1 MASNFP
7 IYRAPS
13 LPKLNKKNIS
23 SSVLRGASTVS
34 AAPKLNTSRFSFL
47 RRPTVTVEGLKQ
59 TSVTSVADALTET
72 NRILVEI
79 QKQLALDFAS
89 RIVEEK
95 ENLKKIRTQESKRK
109 FLSKENA
116 IEKIKNIGS
125 GIYSQVDK
133 ILGPTQSIF
142 QKIIEFFKIIL
153 TGMVVNT
160 AFIWLSKKENRE
172 KLKAFF
178 MFLIDH
184 WKWIVGTLLA
194 IKLLGVLNKIYKVAK
209 LFKKFIDFWSE
220 KPPGG
225 DCGCNDKKPK
235 GGGPSDPCAPVLN
248 CIKDI
253 NGPTAEALADRIA
266 NTSRFKPLFGLL
278 TTSIKRTS
286 NTVPSVP
293 ELPTPKDP
301 EYWTKLIGTL
311 LTLGI
316 IFIPK
321 VILKG
326 GGGGGGGAPIGL
338 GNHGVEPASTPGDF
352 KIPIFTPGNINPLH
366 DPAEEHDPLSTLHR
380 ARGGTIRKFSSGGT
394 IGGRGSGNVDSVRAM
409 LAPGEEVIRSQSA
422 MQFRP
427 LLKDINDNA
436 GRLWEKFALG
446 VTRTQNLNQEQEDN
460 SKKLNKTLKDFND
473 LTESL
478 INKSKKGDKNAKP
491 PANPTRPPAGPNPSA
506 FTSNRNR
513 SNTSNTLLTSYTR
526 PRSSI
531 TTVNLPPTPLNKPK
545 VNTPTRT
552 ATKEPNIPSTNPLNP
567 WHKQS
572 IQLMRINMEGGVL
585 TLT

>member
-1 MASNFP
+1 VASNFP

-13 LPKLNKKNIS
+13 LPKLSKRNIS
-23 SSVLRGASTVS
+23 SSVLRGASKIS
-34 AAPKLNTSRFSFL
+34 APKLKATRFSFIK
-47 RRPTVTVEGLKQ
+47 PAIMQNAGSILKPE
-59 TSVTSVADALTET
+59 SENSISESLTET
-72 NRILVEI
+72 NRILIEI

-95 ENLKKIRTQESKRK
+95 ENLKKIRAEESKKR

-116 IEKIKNIGS
+116 IEKIKSIGS
-125 GIYSQVDK
+125 GIYNQVDK
-133 ILGPTQSIF
+133 ILGPTKSIF

-184 WKWIVGTLLA
+184 WKWIVGTLLT
-194 IKLLGVLNKIYKVAK
+194 IKLLGVLYKIYKVAK
-209 LFKKFIDFWSE
+209 LFKNFIDFFRK

-225 DCGCNDKKPK
+225 DCGCDDNKPK
-235 GGGPSDPCAPVLN
+235 GGGGPSDPCAPVLN

-266 NTSRFKPLFGLL
+266 NTSRFKPLFSLLGL
-278 TTSIKRTS
+278 TSLKPKPISKPKPRFTE
-286 NTVPSVP
+286 T
-293 ELPTPKDP
+293 EFDRKIRMGDKPTPIDQYDP
-301 EYWTKLIGTL
+301 ANIIMSLRLFGVRGSAGAGTGAE
-311 LTLGI
+311 LGGSFEALNNI
-316 IFIPK
+316 IKFSRAIETIPK
-321 VILKG
+321 SK
-326 GGGGGGGAPIGL
+326 
-338 GNHGVEPASTPGDF
+338 
-352 KIPIFTPGNINPLH
+352 
-366 DPAEEHDPLSTLHR
+366 
-380 ARGGTIRKFSSGGT
+380 GGTIPKFSAGGT
-394 IGGRGSGNVDSVRAM
+394 VGGRGSGNVDSVRAN
-409 LAPGEEVIRSQSA
+409 LAPGEEVIRTQSA

-446 VTRTQNLNQEQEDN
+446 VTRTQNLNQEQENN

-478 INKSKKGDKNAKP
+478 VNKSKRGNVKP
-491 PANPTRPPAGPNPSA
+491 PGNPPKPPSTKGPNPSA

-513 SNTSNTLLTSYTR
+513 SNASNTLLTSYTR
-526 PRSSI
+526 PKSNI
-531 TTVNLPPTPLNKPK
+531 TTVNLPPTPLNKPQ

-552 ATKEPNIPSTNPLNP
+552 ATKEPNISSTNPLNP

-572 IQLMRINMEGGVL
+572 IQLMKINMEGGVL
-585 TLT
+585 T

>member
-13 LPKLNKKNIS
+13 LPKLSKRNIS
-23 SSVLRGASTVS
+23 SSVLRGASKIS
-34 AAPKLNTSRFSFL
+34 APKLKATRFSFIK
-47 RRPTVTVEGLKQ
+47 PAIMQNAGSILKPE
-59 TSVTSVADALTET
+59 SENSISESLTET
-72 NRILVEI
+72 NRILIEI

-95 ENLKKIRTQESKRK
+95 ENLKKIRAEESKKR

-116 IEKIKNIGS
+116 IEKIKSIGS
-125 GIYSQVDK
+125 GIYNQVDK
-133 ILGPTQSIF
+133 ILGPTKSIF

-184 WKWIVGTLLA
+184 WKWIVGTLLT
-194 IKLLGVLNKIYKVAK
+194 IKLLGVLYKIYKVAK
-209 LFKKFIDFWSE
+209 LFKNFIDFFRK

-225 DCGCNDKKPK
+225 DCGCDDNKPK
-235 GGGPSDPCAPVLN
+235 GGGGPSDPCAPVLN

-266 NTSRFKPLFGLL
+266 NTSRFKPLFALL
-278 TTSIKRTS
+278 GVTNLKPKPISSPGKTEPAIPWWKKGSPPNWLLHPMGVDAAKMPTTEQSLK
-286 NTVPSVP
+286 
-293 ELPTPKDP
+293 
-301 EYWTKLIGTL
+301 KLLDIAAAAG
-311 LTLGI
+311 
-316 IFIPK
+316 
-321 VILKG
+321 VG
-326 GGGGGGGAPIGL
+326 GGGGGGGGSFEALNNIIKFSRAI
-338 GNHGVEPASTPGDF
+338 ET
-352 KIPIFTPGNINPLH
+352 IPK
-366 DPAEEHDPLSTLHR
+366 SK
-380 ARGGTIRKFSSGGT
+380 GGTIPKFSAGGT
-394 IGGRGSGNVDSVRAM
+394 VGGRGSGNVDSVRAN
-409 LAPGEEVIRSQSA
+409 LAPGEEVIRTQSA

-446 VTRTQNLNQEQEDN
+446 VTRTQNLNQEQENN

-478 INKSKKGDKNAKP
+478 VNKSKRGNVKP
-491 PANPTRPPAGPNPSA
+491 PGNPPKPPSTKGPNPSA

-513 SNTSNTLLTSYTR
+513 SNASNTLLTSYTR
-526 PRSSI
+526 PKSNI
-531 TTVNLPPTPLNKPK
+531 TTVNLPPTPLNKPQ

-552 ATKEPNIPSTNPLNP
+552 ATKEPNISSTNPLNP

-572 IQLMRINMEGGVL
+572 IQLMKINMEGGVL
-585 TLT
+585 T